1 MSRAKEASG
10 GDDRTMVLK
19 FQSVGAKS
27 TTEVL
32 VKSFKPLAQGLETYG
47 KEEGIQTS
55 RLKLVF
61 DGEVLF
67 EGAVRTSRSSSA
79 QFLVR
84 AWEPVR
90 LVAAELTGSF

>member
-1 MSRAKEASG
+1 MQEAGSSRAKEASG

-32 VKSFKPLAQGLETYG
+32 VKSYKPLAQGLEIYG
-47 KEEGIQTS
+47 KEEGKQTS

-61 DGEVLF
+61 DGEVLDTNLSPLDLSL
-67 EGAVRTSRSSSA
+67 EDGDIVDVR
-79 QFLVR
+79 
-84 AWEPVR
+84 
-90 LVAAELTGSF
+90 

>member
-1 MSRAKEASG
+1 MQEAGLSRAKEASS

-61 DGEVLF
+61 DGEVLDTNLSPLDLSL
-67 EGAVRTSRSSSA
+67 EDGDIVDVR
-79 QFLVR
+79 
-84 AWEPVR
+84 
-90 LVAAELTGSF
+90 